1 MAVPG
6 GLGLTPPHSLLAL
19 LRPCP
24 LGSWVIGKL
33 GGVWDRVSI
42 MGARCLGHHL
52 GRRTVRP
59 AASIALGHG

>member
-33 GGVWDRVSI
+33 GGVWEARGI
-42 MGARCLGHHL
+42 MPGFGVEPSLRL
-52 GRRTVRP
+52 REKEPV
-59 AASIALGHG
+59 IN